1 MRKLSSLYSVSYE
14 VIDKNNVKIK
24 QEINASCYSRLYSS
38 GISIE
43 HKLLLN
49 DFLTEETQEYS
60 KIYIEKLA
68 EICDLKLNF
77 ISENSIELIGFKNK
91 FYIKLFTTLFRI
103 LFEIYPGYKENNYKE
118 RTIEFLKNY
127 NKEENNSEYE
137 DILERLIY
145 YYQKS
150 KMYNGP
156 GHGISFNENQILLI
170 KNIQQLRDWE
180 PEIYNND
187 LQSFFSKEN

>member
-1 MRKLSSLYSVSYE
+1 MRKLSSSYSVSYE
-14 VIDKNNVKIK
+14 IIDKNNVKIK
-24 QEINASCYSRLYSS
+24 QEIDASCYSRLYSG
-38 GISIE
+38 GIDIE
-43 HKLLLN
+43 NKLILN
-49 DFLTEETQEYS
+49 DFLTEETQKYS
-60 KIYIEKLA
+60 KTYIEKLA

-103 LFEIYPGYKENNYKE
+103 LFEIYPEYKENNYKE

-127 NKEENNSEYE
+127 NNEENDSGYE

-150 KMYNGP
+150 KMYQGC
-156 GHGISFNENQILLI
+156 GHGISRSESQVLLI
-170 KNIQQLRDWE
+170 KNIKQLRYWNPDM
-180 PEIYNND
+180 YHND
-187 LQSFFSKEN
+187 MQSFFSKQN